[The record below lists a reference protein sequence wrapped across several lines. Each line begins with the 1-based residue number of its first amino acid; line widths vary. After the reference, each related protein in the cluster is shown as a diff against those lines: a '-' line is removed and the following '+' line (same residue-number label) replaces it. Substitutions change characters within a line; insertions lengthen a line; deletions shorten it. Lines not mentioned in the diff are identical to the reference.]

1 MLISASWLKS
11 DVPRQIKAL
20 FLDSLISEVNMTLK
34 NSQTERSVGPDETAL
49 PKNVINFEPQ

>member
-1 MLISASWLKS
+1 MLISAFWLKS

-34 NSQTERSVGPDETAL
+34 NSQTERSVGPDETAIAE
-49 PKNVINFEPQ
+49 KRD